1 MQVRAGCAQQ
11 WSGCKVIA
19 KSKSALHQQLSDGC
33 RPLQQRQELPYG
45 QIGQHHS
52 LRTDRKVLGKLISA
66 VGYALD
72 GALLLAV
79 RGDLKKR
86 KESLPEPG
94 KSRVSRFGL
103 SLVVQPLV
111 SKIVGSNITCD
122 DALEAFAGTVQIL
135 MGSSCDFSLK
145 RPKCFQ
151 SGASPR

>member
-45 QIGQHHS
+45 QDWSASFAKNGQE
-52 LRTDRKVLGKLISA
+52 VLGKLISA

-79 RGDLKKR
+79 RGDLKKAQG
-86 KESLPEPG
+86 KLPEPG

-103 SLVVQPLV
+103 LSL
-111 SKIVGSNITCD
+111 
-122 DALEAFAGTVQIL
+122 
-135 MGSSCDFSLK
+135 FSHWSA
-145 RPKCFQ
+145 R
-151 SGASPR
+151 